1 VCLTYKCQDNL
12 KWTSKQAT
20 ILVTCSPKT
29 LTHSYNFRLCCGAQL
44 CTAWNVDPLRLIVS
58 HRNRGE
64 GHDQPWIPRKRL
76 FDHNNCCSFHR
87 GRRLVTKLST
97 EIFSPQGN
105 IFAQTAVSSQKLWQI
120 AVSSQKLW
128 QIAVSSQKLWQIAVS
143 SQKLW
148 QIAVSSQKLWQIAV
162 SSQKLWQ
169 IAVSSQKLWQ
179 IAVSSQKLWQI
190 AVSSQKLYKKGKL
203 VPSQDQGA
211 QRVPGSEGSQITRKR
226 HRMVVRLSALRTDRL
241 YPQEILLVLISV
253 RGWVD
258 PRAIV
263 RSEELSMK
271 NSNDTSWNRTYDLPI
286 CSTAP

>member
-1 VCLTYKCQDNL
+1 MCLTYKCQDNL

-64 GHDQPWIPRKRL
+64 GHDQPWIPRKWL

-105 IFAQTAVSSQKLWQI
+105 IFAQT
-120 AVSSQKLW
+120 
-128 QIAVSSQKLWQIAVS
+128 
-143 SQKLW
+143 
-148 QIAVSSQKLWQIAV
+148 AVSSQKLWQIAV